1 MKAQYSNT
9 IIYIYNILLY
19 DSAWLGFGFGL
30 AWFFQSIC
38 VNCTYIC
45 IYNVCVC
52 IIYIFINI
60 RHLSRLCEKVEKT
73 QILIVKCMVIAY
85 NPRIVR

>member
-52 IIYIFINI
+52 IIYIY
-60 RHLSRLCEKVEKT
+60 S
-73 QILIVKCMVIAY
+73 LIYDICQDFVKKSKKLKF
-85 NPRIVR
+85 